1 MGLIYSYSEYVS
13 INILENIK
21 IIEIMK
27 PELKINYLNNSL
39 NLLEIFDNKQNLQ
52 NIVIPDDNY
61 IKIETNKIINIQKI
75 IQI

>member
-1 MGLIYSYSEYVS
+1 MGLIYSYNEYVS

>member
-1 MGLIYSYSEYVS
+1 MGLIYSYNEYVS

-27 PELKINYLNNSL
+27 QELKINYLNNSL

-61 IKIETNKIINIQKI
+61 IKLETNKIINIQKI

>member
-39 NLLEIFDNKQNLQ
+39 NLLEIFDN
-52 NIVIPDDNY
+52 
-61 IKIETNKIINIQKI
+61 NKIFKI
-75 IQI
+75 

>member
-1 MGLIYSYSEYVS
+1 
-13 INILENIK
+13 
-21 IIEIMK
+21 MK

-61 IKIETNKIINIQKI
+61 IKLETNKIINIQKI